1 MDGSQLYSEAIQ
13 VMQQR
18 LDHVENTLSAHVI
31 KDTLDNGGTW
41 SFGSVMAQQHVNRYE
56 QHQLSAEREQYF
68 AELAQTSLQKQAQL
82 EQDNDISF
90 EQYLAQYR

>member
-1 MDGSQLYSEAIQ
+1 MVGHGTGSI
-13 VMQQR
+13 
-18 LDHVENTLSAHVI
+18 
-31 KDTLDNGGTW
+31 
-41 SFGSVMAQQHVNRYE
+41 MAQQHVNRYE

-68 AELAQTSLQKQAQL
+68 AELAQTSFAKQAQL